1 MWKSL
6 PIIGSNIVPSA
17 CHDLRA
23 DFLKKAIRHV
33 TCLMTVKAIVH
44 PAEEGG
50 YWAEVPSLPG
60 CFTQA
65 DTLDDL
71 KVRLAEAI
79 EGWFLADAEQEIE
92 DVDAQPML
100 INV

>member
-1 MWKSL
+1 
-6 PIIGSNIVPSA
+6 
-17 CHDLRA
+17 
-23 DFLKKAIRHV
+23 
-33 TCLMTVKAIVH
+33 MTVKAIVH